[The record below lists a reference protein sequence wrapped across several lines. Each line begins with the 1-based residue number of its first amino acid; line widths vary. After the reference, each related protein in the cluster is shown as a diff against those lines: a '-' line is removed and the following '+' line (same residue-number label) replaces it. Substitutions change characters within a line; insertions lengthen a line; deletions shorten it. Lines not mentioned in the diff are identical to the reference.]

1 MLETVVTVFVLG
13 VFAAAMI
20 AFLVIIYLMWR
31 Y

>member
-13 VFAAAMI
+13 VFATAII

-31 Y
+31 H